1 MGVRSQWCVSFPLKP
16 TPLSRA
22 TGQAGGKEGQTDGWP
37 LPPPTQIPSSNQP
50 DTKEAASDNTN
61 STMIGSDG
69 SQSAAKSGGLIIDCF
84 FLFACADRRGG
95 GSDWGKMRTGG
106 KLLGTRGV
114 QTNLQ

>member
-22 TGQAGGKEGQTDGWP
+22 TGQDRGVGGGEDGQAGRQTDGWAFTP
-37 LPPPTQIPSSNQP
+37 APQPKFPSSNQP

-69 SQSAAKSGGLIIDCF
+69 SQSAAKSGGVIIDCF
-84 FLFACADRRGG
+84 FLFTSADRRGWG
-95 GSDWGKMRTGG
+95 G
-106 KLLGTRGV
+106 
-114 QTNLQ
+114 

>member
-22 TGQAGGKEGQTDGWP
+22 TGQDRGGRGVGRTGRQAGRLTAGLYP
-37 LPPPTQIPSSNQP
+37 RPPQPKFPSSNQP

-69 SQSAAKSGGLIIDCF
+69 SQSAAKSGGVIIDCF
-84 FLFACADRRGG
+84 FLFASADRRGRG
-95 GSDWGKMRTGG
+95 G
-106 KLLGTRGV
+106 
-114 QTNLQ
+114 